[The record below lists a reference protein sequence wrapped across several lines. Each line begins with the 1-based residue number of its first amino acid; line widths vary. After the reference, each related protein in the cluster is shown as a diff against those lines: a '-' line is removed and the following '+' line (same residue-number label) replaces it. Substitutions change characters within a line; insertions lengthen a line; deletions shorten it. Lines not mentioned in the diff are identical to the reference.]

1 MSNISSSSSKII
13 KSVTSGVPLVIVPV
27 LSKTTVFIWCAFS
40 KISAFLINKPFSAP
54 FPVPHIMATGVAK
67 PKAHGQAITTTVI
80 AKLNDSSKLLL
91 NIIFRMKVR
100 REIPRIKGTNIALTL
115 SASKDI

>member
-1 MSNISSSSSKII
+1 
-13 KSVTSGVPLVIVPV
+13 
-27 LSKTTVFIWCAFS
+27 
-40 KISAFLINKPFSAP
+40 
-54 FPVPHIMATGVAK
+54 MATGVAK

-100 REIPRIKGTNIALTL
+100 REMQRIKGTNIALTL
-115 SASKDI
+115 SASREIGALDELASSTSLIIVAKEESSPTLDALTFIYPDVTIVEAKTSSPSFFNTGSDSPVILL